1 MKELALPHDP
11 DQPDKVWKPR
21 HYQKSVWQ
29 YLEQGGKRAMEVW
42 HRRAG
47 KDEVCLHWAAVAMT
61 LRPGTYWHML
71 PEAAQARKAIWD
83 AIDPHRGKKRIDIA
97 FPKEIR
103 KTTRNQDMYLETYF
117 GSSWQVVGSD
127 NYNSL
132 VGSPPIGVV
141 FSEWALADPLAW
153 AYIKP
158 ILEENNGWALFITT
172 SRGHNH
178 AERMYNAAVADTEW
192 HAGLLTPDKT
202 GMFDEQQLERIRRDY
217 IVAHGEVLGTA
228 LYEQEYLCSFEAAIL
243 GAVYAR
249 EMRQAREEKRIT
261 KVPYDPSLPVETWW
275 DIGYRDPTAIWFI
288 QRPKGGALHAIDYYE
303 NHLVGLD
310 HYAGVLQNKGYIYS
324 QHLVPHDA
332 AKGEIGLGMTIVEQG
347 AQLGLPLTVRPKTSL
362 EAGINATRP
371 LIAKM
376 HFDHEKCAHGLDAL
390 SNYAYDW
397 DEQKSTLSTKP
408 IHNWA
413 CHGADAL
420 RTGANAPA
428 KRQRGSQELP
438 RVAIV

>member
-1 MKELALPHDP
+1 VIEIALPYDP
-11 DQPDKVWKPR
+11 DQKDKIWRPR
-21 HYQKSVWQ
+21 HYQADVWR
-29 YLEQGGKRAMEVW
+29 YLENGGKRAMEVW

-61 LRPGTYWHML
+61 LRKGTYWHML

-97 FPKEIR
+97 FPQEIR
-103 KTTRNQDMYLETYF
+103 KTTRNQDMYIETYF

-178 AERMYNAAVADTEW
+178 AERMYNAAANDPEW
-192 HAGLLTPDKT
+192 HSSLLTPDKT
-202 GMFDEQQLERIRRDY
+202 GMFNEQQLDRIQKDY

-228 LYEQEYLCSFEAAIL
+228 LFEQEYLCSFEAAIL

-249 EMRQAREEKRIT
+249 EMRAARQENRIT
-261 KVPYDPSLPVETWW
+261 SVPYDPSLPVETWW
-275 DIGYRDPTAIWFI
+275 DIGYRDPCAIWFI
-288 QRPKGGALHAIDYYE
+288 QRSREGTFRAIDYYE

-310 HYAGVLQNKGYIYS
+310 HYAKVLQNKGYVYS
-324 QHLVPHDA
+324 QHVVPHDA
-332 AKGEIGLGMTIVEQG
+332 AKGEIGRGMSIVEQ
-347 AQLGLPLTVRPKTSL
+347 AAELGLQLTVKPKTTL
-362 EAGINATRP
+362 EAGIQATRP
-371 LIAKM
+371 LISM
-376 HFDHEKCAHGLDAL
+376 MFFDFEKCAHGLDAL
-390 SNYAYDW
+390 SNYAYEYD
-397 DEQKSTLSTKP
+397 QKKNDLSAKP

-413 CHGADAL
+413 SHGADAL
-420 RTGANAPA
+420 RTGANVPP
-428 KRQRGSQELP
+428 KRKRGRVESP
-438 RVAIV
+438 RVAVI